1 MNTTTLLPDPSR
13 FRLEYIAGAAHT
25 VTLLVTSLQTTVHCP
40 LCDCAAAG
48 VHSWYHRTLADMP
61 WNQVAIRM
69 HLSVRKFFCGNPLCA
84 RVIFTEP
91 LPGFAA
97 RYARKTLRL
106 NEVFYLIGYALG
118 GEAGARVAEG
128 LGLSTSPDTLL
139 NRVRQ
144 AANVSA
150 AEEEQD
156 VSELGVDDFAF
167 RKGQRYG
174 TILVD
179 LVRRR
184 VLDLLPDRTAESL
197 AAWLKAHPSVKIVS
211 RDRASAYSEGAREG
225 APQAKQVADRWHLL
239 KNTGDMLERLLTRHY
254 KHLRE
259 TTRQLRAAPKQTAPP
274 PAQQAQ
280 PPEPN
285 PDTTDLSRPQTRAQ
299 HDSACRRER
308 RLNRYEQVREL
319 HRQKLSVR
327 AIARKTG
334 LSRNTL
340 RKWLD
345 ADGFREQAKP
355 PPRKSKIAPFSSYLK
370 KRWEEGIDN
379 AALLFEEIKAQ
390 GFEGSMDL
398 VQRHVLP
405 WRQAAR
411 GQPRPH
417 REEPP
422 SARTVTW
429 WLLGHVSKDAEL
441 RQKQTAFVEQLCQLC
456 PDVKTA
462 QELALRF
469 TGMVKER
476 RAEEFTQWLDAATN
490 SNIAELKGFARCL
503 RQDFAAVEAALSCE
517 VSNGQTEG
525 QVNRLKFV
533 KRQMYGR
540 AGFDLLKARV
550 LPIQKA
556 A

>member
-1 MNTTTLLPDPSR
+1 MNTLTLLPDPTR
-13 FRLEYIAGAAHT
+13 FRLEYIVNAT
-25 VTLLVTSLQTTVHCP
+25 NRVTLIVTSIQTTVRCP
-40 LCDCAAAG
+40 LCGGASG
-48 VHSWYHRTLADMP
+48 RVHSRYQRTLADMP
-61 WNQVAIRM
+61 WNQIAIRL
-69 HLSVRKFFCGNPLCA
+69 HLGVRKFFCANALCP

-128 LGLSTSPDTLL
+128 LGLNTSPDTLL

-144 AANVSA
+144 AVAVPA
-150 AEEEQD
+150 QEEETE

-167 RKGQRYG
+167 RKGHRYG

-184 VLDLLPDRTAESL
+184 VLDLLPDRTADSL

-211 RDRASAYSEGAREG
+211 RDRASAYSEGAKEG
-225 APQAKQVADRWHLL
+225 APQARQVADRFHLL
-239 KNTGDMLERLLTRHY
+239 KNTSDMLERLLTRHY

-259 TTRQLRAAPKQTAPP
+259 TARQVRAAPKQTSPSPAPP
-274 PAQQAQ
+274 ELQTDVPVLSQ
-280 PPEPN
+280 P
-285 PDTTDLSRPQTRAQ
+285 STRVQ
-299 HDSACRRER
+299 HDSVFRRER
-308 RLNRYEQVREL
+308 RLSRYEQVREL
-319 HRQKLSVR
+319 RRQKLSVR

-345 ADGFREQAKP
+345 TDGFREQAKP
-355 PPRKSKIAPFSSYLK
+355 PQRKSKIAPFTDYLK
-370 KRWEEGIDN
+370 QRWEDGFQN
-379 AALLFEEIKAQ
+379 AALLYEEIKAQ
-390 GFEGSMDL
+390 GFEGSITL
-398 VQRHVLP
+398 VQRYILP

-422 SARTVTW
+422 SSRTVTW

-441 RQKQTAFVEQLCQLC
+441 RQKQNAFVEQLAQLC

-469 TGMVKER
+469 TRMVKER
-476 RAEEFTQWLDAATN
+476 HADEFTQWLDAATD

-517 VSNGQTEG
+517 VSNGQVEG
-525 QVNRLKFV
+525 QVNRLKFI

-540 AGFDLLKARV
+540 AGFDLLRARV
-550 LPIQKA
+550 LPMQKA